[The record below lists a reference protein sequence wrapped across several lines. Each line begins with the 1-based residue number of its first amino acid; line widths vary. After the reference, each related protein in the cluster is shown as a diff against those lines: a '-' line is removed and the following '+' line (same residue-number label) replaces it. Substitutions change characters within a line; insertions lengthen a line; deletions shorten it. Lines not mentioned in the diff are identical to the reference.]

1 MSITLDNLTLP
12 DDLYWAD
19 EFGWTPVATS
29 LDYLLSGSALI
40 QTGTRLAG
48 RAVTL
53 QSEDDEHCW
62 TSRATVL
69 ALKALADEA
78 GKIMTLNY
86 HGRSLRVMFAPGEIP
101 FDAEPL
107 WREWPDA
114 DADTWLLSAL
124 RLIEIPAEAQAA
136 IMEN

>member
-1 MSITLDNLTLP
+1 MITLDTITLP

-19 EFGWTPVATS
+19 EFGWTPVAAS
-29 LDYLLSGSALI
+29 LDYLLSGSALV
-40 QTGTRLAG
+40 QTGTKLAG

-53 QSEDDEHCW
+53 HSEGEEHCW
-62 TSRATVL
+62 ITRATVL

-86 HGRSLRVMFAPGEIP
+86 HGRSLRVMFAPDAIP

-107 WREWPDA
+107 FREWPDA
-114 DADTWLLSAL
+114 DTDTWLLSAL
-124 RLIEIPAEAQAA
+124 RLVEIPADAHVA
-136 IMEN
+136 ILEN